1 MKKDVTTVR
10 AEVSEYLDDWTKV
23 RDVLAGERK
32 VKAAG
37 TRYLPKPNASDTSDE
52 NKTRYQQY
60 VERAV
65 FFNASKRTLDGMIG
79 IAFRRWPE
87 VKLPTKVEGFQDDI
101 DGSGGGLVNQ
111 VRRSLEENLSVGRG
125 GLLTDYPNRETAVS
139 VAEERSGNIHPTI
152 TQFRAEQIINWRRND
167 LGQLSLVVLHEAV
180 EEPDEYANAVID
192 QWRELALGNLSE
204 DGDDIGSSYIVRLW
218 RKSDESK
225 EPVVVKEFRPLD
237 SAGKPWQEIPFQ
249 FFGAVDND
257 PDIDQSPL
265 YALACLNIAHY
276 RNSADYEESV
286 YFNGQPT
293 VAMGGLTENWVKE
306 VLKDQ
311 VFLGSRSAI
320 PLPEGGTISLVQAD
334 PNTLAGEAIKR
345 KEEQM
350 VAMGARLLTPGEAVK
365 TAEQSRSE
373 TAAAHSVLSLACDNI
388 SNAYEQALKW
398 VCRFSGDSDASV
410 QFSIDTDFVGLIAD
424 PQLAEAIMKLWQ
436 GQAIPV
442 SEKNR
447 LFRIIGLIDAEKT
460 DEDIAE
466 EIEAEGGGLELN
478 KDPADPDPA
487 KVDEE
492 LENAGAGEE

>member
-1 MKKDVTTVR
+1 VKKDVTTVR
-10 AEVSEYLDDWTKV
+10 AEVSEYLDDWAKV
-23 RDVLAGERK
+23 RDVMGGERK
-32 VKAAG
+32 VKAAR
-37 TRYLPKPNASDTSDE
+37 TRYLPKPNPSDKSEE
-52 NKTRYQQY
+52 NNTRYDQY
-60 VERAV
+60 VDRAV
-65 FFNASKRTLDGMIG
+65 FFSATKRTLDGMIG

-87 VKLPTKVEGFQDDI
+87 VALPTKVQGFQDDI

-125 GLLTDYPNRETAVS
+125 GLLVDYPNRETAVS
-139 VAEERSGNIHPTI
+139 VAEERSGNIHPTL
-152 TQFRAEQIINWRRND
+152 TQYRAEQIINWRRND
-167 LGQLSLVVLHEAV
+167 RGQLSLVVLHEIVEESDDYAVNAV
-180 EEPDEYANAVID
+180 E
-192 QWRELALGNLSE
+192 QWRELALGNLAD
-204 DGDDIGSSYIVRLW
+204 DGEGESATYVMKLW
-218 RKSDESK
+218 RKNDKK
-225 EPVVVKEFRPLD
+225 EVYLYQEFRPLD
-237 SAGKPWQEIPFQ
+237 SSGRPWQEIPFQ
-249 FFGAVDND
+249 FYGAVDND

-265 YALACLNIAHY
+265 YPLACLNIAHY

-293 VAMGGLTENWVKE
+293 VALGGLTQTWVTE

-320 PLPEGGTISLVQAD
+320 PLPEGGTISLVQAG
-334 PNTLAGEAIKR
+334 PNTLAGEALKR

-350 VAMGARLLTPGEAVK
+350 IAMGARLLTPGEAVK

-388 SNAYEQALKW
+388 SNAYQQALKW

-410 QFSIDTDFVGLIAD
+410 EFSIDTDFVGLIAD

-436 GQAIPV
+436 GAAIPV

-466 EIEAEGGGLELN
+466 EIDAEGGGLDLSDDLN
-478 KDPADPDPA
+478 AQDLADDE
-487 KVDEE
+487 EE
-492 LENAGAGEE
+492 LENAGAGAE

>member
-1 MKKDVTTVR
+1 VKKDVTTVR
-10 AEVSEYLDDWTKV
+10 AEVEEFLPDWKKV

-32 VKAAG
+32 VKEAK
-37 TRYLPKPNASDTSDE
+37 TLYLPKPNASDTSQE
-52 NKTRYQQY
+52 NQTRYDQY

-65 FFNASKRTLDGMIG
+65 FFSATKRTLDGMIG

-87 VKLPTKVEGFQDDI
+87 VKLPPRVEAFQDDI
-101 DGSGGGLVNQ
+101 DGSGGALVNQ
-111 VRRSLEENLSVGRG
+111 VRRSLEENLGAGRG
-125 GLLTDYPNRETAVS
+125 GLLVDYPNRDRAVS
-139 VAEERSGNIHPTI
+139 VAEERSDNIHPTL
-152 TQFRAEQIINWRRND
+152 TQYRAEQIINWRRND
-167 LGQLSLVVLHEAV
+167 RGQLSLVVLHETP
-180 EEPDEYANAVID
+180 EEPDEYANVVVD
-192 QWRELALGNLSE
+192 QWRELALGNLQTDE
-204 DGDDIGSSYIVRLW
+204 EGAGSTYVVKLW
-218 RKSDESK
+218 RKNDKK
-225 EPVVVKEFRPLD
+225 EIVLHQEFRPQD

-249 FFGAVDND
+249 FYGAVDND

-293 VAMGGLTENWVKE
+293 VAMGGLTQSWVEE
-306 VLKDQ
+306 VLKGQ

-320 PLPEGGTISLVQAD
+320 PLPNGGTISLVQAD
-334 PNTLAGEAIKR
+334 ANTLAGEALKR

-350 VAMGARLLTPGEAVK
+350 IAMGARLLTPGEAVK

-388 SNAYEQALKW
+388 SSAYQQALKW
-398 VCRFSGDSDASV
+398 VCRFSGAPEESV
-410 QFSIDTDFVGLIAD
+410 EFAIDTDFVGLIAD

-460 DEDIAE
+460 DEEIAE
-466 EIEAEGGGLELN
+466 EIDAEGGGLDLN
-478 KDPADPDPA
+478 DDPAVMDSED
-487 KVDEE
+487 
-492 LENAGAGEE
+492 GEEEEDDAGTGEE